1 MKQTLLLLVA
11 VLLLASARVS
21 SQTIVNEARPV
32 KSICTVSYQPVHPL
46 VVVDDFETDMESMS
60 LDPKNIES
68 ITILK
73 NGPSTKKYGDKA
85 KDGVIVI
92 TTKPNIQFF
101 KITDFIDPSK
111 DLNKNVSRI
120 QLNGKILMDM
130 SKLLIDK
137 TAFTNSMIS
146 TECKAGNDLKSL
158 PEETLVISTKFADK
172 K

>member
-1 MKQTLLLLVA
+1 MSHP
-11 VLLLASARVS
+11 SA
-21 SQTIVNEARPV
+21 
-32 KSICTVSYQPVHPL
+32 HPL

-60 LDPKNIES
+60 IDPKNIES
-68 ITILK
+68 ISILK
-73 NGPSTKKYGDKA
+73 NGASARKYGDKA

-92 TTKPNIQFF
+92 TMKPNSQFL

-120 QLNGKILMDM
+120 QLNGKLLTDM
-130 SKLLIDK
+130 NKLLIDK
-137 TAFTNSMIS
+137 TAFANSMIS
-146 TECKAGNDLKSL
+146 TECKAGNDLRSL